1 MAAEPT
7 FRVTVEKITVDE
19 EGKELS
25 SELVMQFMAT
35 HVDMQKRKGGTC
47 ERIFARNCNCASCC
61 ILARNM
67 QKESTR

>member
-1 MAAEPT
+1 MAET
-7 FRVTVEKITVDE
+7 QKYRVTVEVVKYDE

-25 SELVMQFMAT
+25 SDLMAQFDAT
-35 HVDMQKRKGGTC
+35 HVDMQQRKGDC
-47 ERIFARNCNCASCC
+47 RRLFARSCSCASCL